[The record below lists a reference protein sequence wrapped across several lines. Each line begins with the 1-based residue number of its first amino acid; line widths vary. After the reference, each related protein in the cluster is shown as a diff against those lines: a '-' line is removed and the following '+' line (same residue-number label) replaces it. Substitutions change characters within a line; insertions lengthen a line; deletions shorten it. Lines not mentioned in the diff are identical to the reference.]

1 MMSLDMECYDN
12 FTHWQWRGSISVNEF
27 LLIKIAVCKW
37 SFCIINIPI
46 NIITLPF
53 MESVVN
59 KCST

>member
-1 MMSLDMECYDN
+1 MMSLDMEVNDN
-12 FTHWQWRGSISVNEF
+12 FTHWESQGSISVNEF
-27 LLIKIAVCKW
+27 LSIKIAVCGW